1 MLSTLLV
8 PISMVVANFSNLATQ
23 VVVPRFLSPSDYA
36 YFALIWTTGQFL
48 AVLLSEW
55 ARFGVLR
62 FANGAD
68 AELATRRRGVLTA
81 TYKLSFSLICAVA
94 IVLFVSSNFNGQH
107 IGWAGV
113 CFYAACQ
120 SVFEGRQAF
129 SRASFDNRRYAF
141 GTFLRGVLGLL
152 FSGAVAAVTG
162 NAVAVL
168 LGIAGGYLL
177 SFLLV
182 ESKERLVMSAK
193 RIGDLEQFR
202 FLFKYGLFAAASTI
216 LTSFFPAMVRY
227 VAIEVVGLQNSG
239 GVILALDLSQKAVAV
254 VGMAVNLVVL
264 QNSIKVSE
272 FGGQDQKT
280 RQTTLQIGVTAAF
293 VFPAAVGFYLL
304 HPLLADFLVP
314 ESYRK
319 DYLESIAVASVCA
332 AVLSFRMFALDA
344 LFFVAGKS
352 VYSVAGPV
360 VSIVVA
366 YLAVNAFGIM
376 LGHGGVAVAAGVLAG
391 LVAGAGCS
399 VFIVRSVVLVVWP
412 WRELLIITSGCLLM
426 YAVIALDLYG
436 GGIGGIVG
444 RLAAGTL
451 AYFCVAYCFNIF
463 SIRSVLKK
471 IVARKSPLKR

>member
-23 VVVPRFLSPSDYA
+23 VVVPRFLAPSDYA

-48 AVLLSEW
+48 AVLFSEW

-68 AELATRRRGVLTA
+68 AELATRRRGVLTV
-81 TYKLSFSLICAVA
+81 TYKLLFFLICAVA
-94 IVLFVSSNFNGQH
+94 IALAISSYFNGVN
-107 IGWAGV
+107 IGWAAV
-113 CFYAACQ
+113 CFYAASQ
-120 SVFEGRQAF
+120 SIFEGRQAF
-129 SRASFDNRRYAF
+129 SRASFDNKRYAF
-141 GTFLRGVLGLL
+141 GTFLRGVFGLL
-152 FSGAVAAVTG
+152 VSSAVAALTG

-177 SFLLV
+177 SFFLV
-182 ESKERLVMSAK
+182 ESRERLVISAK
-193 RIGDLEQFR
+193 KNGDFDQLG
-202 FLFKYGLFAAASTI
+202 FLFNYGLFAASSTI

-319 DYLESIAVASVCA
+319 DYLESIAAASVCA

-352 VYSVAGPV
+352 VYSIAGPV
-360 VSIVVA
+360 VSIAVA
-366 YLAVNAFGIM
+366 YLGVNAFGIM

-399 VFIVRSVVLVVWP
+399 IFIVRSVVLVVWP
-412 WRELLIITSGCLLM
+412 WRELFIITSGCLSM
-426 YAVIALDLYG
+426 YAVITLDLYR
-436 GGIGGIVG
+436 GGIGGVVE
-444 RLAAGTL
+444 RLVAGAS
-451 AYFCVAYCFNIF
+451 AYFFVLYLFNIF
-463 SIRSVLKK
+463 SIRSVLRKF
-471 IVARKSPLKR
+471 VAGKSPLK